1 MDGSTNLHAC
11 GVSGTKCQPSFV
23 VNDMIRKLLSMR
35 LDEIESEQVCFRE
48 MKILNDVSVE
58 VVAVGVGAG
67 SGT

>member
-1 MDGSTNLHAC
+1 
-11 GVSGTKCQPSFV
+11 
-23 VNDMIRKLLSMR
+23 MIRKLLSMR